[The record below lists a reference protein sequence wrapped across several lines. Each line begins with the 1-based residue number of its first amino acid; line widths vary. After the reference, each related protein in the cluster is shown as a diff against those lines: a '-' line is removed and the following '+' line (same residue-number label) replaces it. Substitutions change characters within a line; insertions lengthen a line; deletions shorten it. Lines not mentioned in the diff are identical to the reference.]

1 MGQNKTYAGR
11 FRRFGKAGVKTDN
24 MEEETTLFACASCT
38 FKLFSKILKK
48 ESVLHKVEHIFNLT
62 LSSQAPPC
70 VCLLCVKHS
79 TAICAQ

>member
-24 MEEETTLFACASCT
+24 MEEENHSHFTCASCT
-38 FKLFSKILKK
+38 FKLFSKIFKK

-62 LSSQAPPC
+62 LSS
-70 VCLLCVKHS
+70 
-79 TAICAQ
+79 